1 MLLVLLFEVKC
12 MKTVYSRMVNKL
24 KTVNLIKS
32 VSLREN
38 KEKVIRLY
46 RNTNKKVVPYT
57 SIQNGFNG
65 SCAH

>member
-1 MLLVLLFEVKC
+1 MLLFEVKC
-12 MKTVYSRMVNKL
+12 LKTFDSKMVNKL

-46 RNTNKKVVPYT
+46 RNTNKKVVHYT
-57 SIQNGFNG
+57 SILNGLKG